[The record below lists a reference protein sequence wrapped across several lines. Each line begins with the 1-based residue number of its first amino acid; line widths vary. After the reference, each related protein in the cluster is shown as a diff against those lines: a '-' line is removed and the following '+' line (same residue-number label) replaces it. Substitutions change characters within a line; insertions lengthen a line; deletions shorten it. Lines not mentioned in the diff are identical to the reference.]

1 MKTDFKFWF
10 IRRDDNG
17 FITDCGIRFYEGDIT
32 TENEIMLDREVA
44 KDFVSVPVTRYR
56 RLRRLNSTDLKH
68 LKSEKTMKE
77 ANGEEAIIYTADD
90 FGNIKTDA
98 ELCLFLNSELKKDSK
113 RTPIEEQK

>member
-1 MKTDFKFWF
+1 MLISYKFWF

-56 RLRRLNSTDLKH
+56 RFKRLNSVDLKH
-68 LKSEKTMKE
+68 LKSEKIIKE
-77 ANGEEAIIYTADD
+77 ANEEEAILYTTDD

-98 ELCLFLNSELKKDSK
+98 ELCLFLNSELKKDSQ